1 MKGRDKILTLNDAEQ
16 QLIVKGLYDIRSQ
29 LLQRND
35 PASDVED
42 LILRV
47 IDAPHRKEQRRGER
61 EER

>member
-1 MKGRDKILTLNDAEQ
+1 MKGRDKILTLNDTEQ

-47 IDAPHRKEQRRGER
+47 IDEPHRKEQRRVAR

>member
-1 MKGRDKILTLNDAEQ
+1 MKGRDKILTLNDTEQ

-35 PASDVED
+35 PALDVED

-47 IDAPHRKEQRRGER
+47 IDAPHRKEQRRVAR

>member
-1 MKGRDKILTLNDAEQ
+1 MKGRDKILTLNDTEQ

-47 IDAPHRKEQRRGER
+47 IDVPHRKEQRRVAR

>member
-1 MKGRDKILTLNDAEQ
+1 MKGRDKILTLNDTEQ

-47 IDAPHRKEQRRGER
+47 IDAPHRKEQRGVAR

>member
-1 MKGRDKILTLNDAEQ
+1 MKGRDKILTLNDTEQ

-47 IDAPHRKEQRRGER
+47 IDAPHRK
-61 EER
+61 

>member
-1 MKGRDKILTLNDAEQ
+1 MKGRDKILTLIDTEQ

-47 IDAPHRKEQRRGER
+47 IDVPHRKEQRRVAR

>member
-1 MKGRDKILTLNDAEQ
+1 MKGRDMILTLNDTEQ

-47 IDAPHRKEQRRGER
+47 IDAPHRKEQRRVAC

>member
-1 MKGRDKILTLNDAEQ
+1 MKGRDKILTLNDTEQ

-47 IDAPHRKEQRRGER
+47 IDAPYHKEQRRVAR

>member
-1 MKGRDKILTLNDAEQ
+1 MKGRDKILT
-16 QLIVKGLYDIRSQ
+16 LIVKGLYDIRSQ

-47 IDAPHRKEQRRGER
+47 IDVPHRKEQRRGER

>member
-47 IDAPHRKEQRRGER
+47 IDVPHRKEQRRGER

>member
-1 MKGRDKILTLNDAEQ
+1 MKGRDKILTLNDTEQ
-16 QLIVKGLYDIRSQ
+16 QLIVKGLYDIRNQ

-47 IDAPHRKEQRRGER
+47 IDAPHRKELQRGAR

>member
-1 MKGRDKILTLNDAEQ
+1 MKIRDRILTLNDAEQ

-29 LLQRND
+29 LRQQND
-35 PASDVED
+35 PAADIED

-47 IDAPHRKEQRRGER
+47 IDAPHRKEKRQGAR

>member
-1 MKGRDKILTLNDAEQ
+1 MKGRDMILTLNDTEQ
-16 QLIVKGLYDIRSQ
+16 QLIVKGLYDIRNQ

-47 IDAPHRKEQRRGER
+47 IDAPHRKEQQRGAR